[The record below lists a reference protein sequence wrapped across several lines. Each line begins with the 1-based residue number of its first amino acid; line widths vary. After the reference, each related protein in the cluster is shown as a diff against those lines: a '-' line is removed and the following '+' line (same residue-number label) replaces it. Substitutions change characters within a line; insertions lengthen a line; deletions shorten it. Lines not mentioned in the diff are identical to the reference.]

1 MMGGGMRASEDSAAR
16 ILAID
21 YGQKRVGV
29 AISDALGFLAVG
41 LETLE
46 GLNKQALLERLKA
59 LCLEHGVTQVVLG
72 LPRTMDGREGPQAE
86 KVRRFG
92 DALVAA
98 LGLPLTYLDERLTT
112 VLAHQALHAGGKAPS
127 RNKALVDQ
135 EAARRLLQDYLDSRA
150 RD

>member
-1 MMGGGMRASEDSAAR
+1 MTAPEETTAR

-46 GLNKQALLERLKA
+46 GFNKQALLERLKA
-59 LCLEHGVTQVVLG
+59 LCTAHGVTHVILG
-72 LPRTMDGREGPQAE
+72 LPRNMDGSEGPQAE
-86 KVRRFG
+86 KVRHFG
-92 DALVAA
+92 DALTAV
-98 LGLPLTYLDERLTT
+98 LDVPLTYLDERLTT

-127 RNKALVDQ
+127 RHKALVDQ
-135 EAARRLLQDYLDSRA
+135 EAARRLLQDYLDSRSRHA
-150 RD
+150 